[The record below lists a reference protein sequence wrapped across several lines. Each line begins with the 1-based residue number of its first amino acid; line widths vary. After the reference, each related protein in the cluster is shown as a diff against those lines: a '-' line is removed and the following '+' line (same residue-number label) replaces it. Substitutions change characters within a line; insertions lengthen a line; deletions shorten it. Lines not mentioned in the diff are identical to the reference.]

1 MAQAAQLHHSVEYA
15 TAWRTEVYSIDSTGA
30 HLEHPATVIPGAGR
44 LPAVGMSPLEP
55 AKPLSPTPSN
65 PSL

>member
-1 MAQAAQLHHSVEYA
+1 MAQEAQLRQNAEYA
-15 TAWRTEVYSIDSTGA
+15 TASRTEVYSIDSTGA